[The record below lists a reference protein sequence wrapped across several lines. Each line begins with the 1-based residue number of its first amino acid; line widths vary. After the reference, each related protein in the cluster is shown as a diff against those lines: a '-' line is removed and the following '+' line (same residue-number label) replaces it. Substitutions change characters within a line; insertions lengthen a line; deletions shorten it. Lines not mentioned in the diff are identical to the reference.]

1 MKRLLLYPLRI
12 MIPVLLLLL
21 TAAWGSYTLYH
32 DTRLEDRR
40 IEAAGR
46 DRLIQDM
53 TDMQRVLEYL
63 VGLGGMEAAAV
74 EIAPAGSTPGLIHA
88 VLVDENGII
97 RQATRRAWI
106 NMPVK
111 QALPDFREAMAA
123 LARDTL
129 AGEVALAEDR
139 NSVAGYYPVVLGA
152 RSDEL
157 RSSRIGILHMRYDL
171 RDLKQ
176 AGRYRVQNHVRDSTV
191 FMAGLAALLWIFAHF
206 IVTRRVARIVH
217 TAERLAAGDHTAQT
231 GLRGKDELG
240 RIGQAFDQ
248 MARKIEADNARLIE
262 STLLLEHQ
270 ALHDSLTNLPNR
282 ALLEDRLQQIIHAA
296 TRDSKPFALL
306 VMDLDRFKEVND
318 SLGHQYGDQ
327 LLQQVALRLQTTLR
341 KSDTVARL
349 GGDEFA
355 VLLPGAEGEQ
365 AIRTANMLINTLGV
379 KFQLQGQVLEA
390 SASIGIAL
398 FPEHGADDVT
408 LLRRA
413 DVAMY
418 VAKRTHSGYA
428 LYDREQDQD
437 SLRQLMLSSEL
448 NHAIKGQQLLL
459 HYQPKIAFETGQ
471 VAGAEAL
478 VRWQHPHRGLIQPD
492 DFIPLAERTGLI
504 CELTRFVLHEAIR
517 QCAEW
522 RRGGIGITL
531 AVNLSA
537 RDLQEAQLAELVASY
552 LAEHDVPPASLEIEI
567 TESVIMTDPARAL
580 AVLTQ
585 LHAMGVGLSIDD
597 FGTGYSSLA
606 YLKKLP
612 VDTLKIDKSF
622 VMSMVQ
628 DDSDAAIVHST
639 IDLAHHLGLKVVAEG
654 VENQAVWDMLAD
666 WGCDVAQ
673 GYFLGRPQATADFTA
688 WLGQTPLTS
697 RRAQHSLRQT
707 SN

>member
-12 MIPVLLLLL
+12 MIPVLLLLV
-21 TAAWGSYTLYH
+21 TAAWSAYTLYQ
-32 DTRLEDRR
+32 DTHREDMR
-40 IEAAGR
+40 IETVGQ

-53 TDMQRVLEYL
+53 TEMQRLLEYL
-63 VGLGGMEAAAV
+63 VGTGGMAAAAI
-74 EIAPAGSTPGLIHA
+74 EIAPAGSNTGLIHA
-88 VLVDENGII
+88 LLVDEHDIV

-106 NMPVK
+106 GLPV
-111 QALPDFREAMAA
+111 QQVLPDFPVAVVAR
-123 LARDTL
+123 ARDTL
-129 AGEVALAEDR
+129 AGEVMLAEDR
-139 NSVAGYYPVVLGA
+139 DSVEGYYPVVLDTQA
-152 RSDEL
+152 DEL
-157 RSSRIGILHMRYDL
+157 RPSRTGILHMRYDL
-171 RDLKQ
+171 RERKQ
-176 AGRYRVQNHVRDSTV
+176 DGRYRVQAHVWASTL
-191 FMAGLAALLWIFAHF
+191 FMAGLAVLLWIFSHF
-206 IVTRRVARIVH
+206 VVTRRVARIVNA
-217 TAERLAAGDHTAQT
+217 AERLAAGDRTAQT
-231 GLRGKDELG
+231 GLRGQDELG

-262 STLLLEHQ
+262 STLLLEYQ

-282 ALLEDRLQQIIHAA
+282 ALLEDRLQQAIHTS

-327 LLQQVALRLQTTLR
+327 LLQQVAMRLQTTLR

-355 VLLPGAEGEQ
+355 VLLIGAEGEH
-365 AIRTANMLINTLGV
+365 AIQTARVLANALAV
-379 KFQLQGQVLEA
+379 EFQLQGRVLEMH
-390 SASIGIAL
+390 ASIGIAL
-398 FPEHGADDVT
+398 FPEHGVDDVT

-418 VAKRTHSGYA
+418 VAKRANSNYA

-437 SLRQLMLSSEL
+437 SLRQLMLSGEL
-448 NHAIKGQQLLL
+448 SRAVEGQQLLL
-459 HYQPKIAFETGQ
+459 HYQAKVFFNTGQ
-471 VAGAEAL
+471 VVGAEAL
-478 VRWQHPHRGLIQPD
+478 VRWNHPHRGLIPPD
-492 DFIPLAERTGLI
+492 EFIPLAERTGLI
-504 CELTRFVLHEAIR
+504 RDLTQFVLREAIR

-522 RRGGIGITL
+522 RRAGLEIAL

-537 RDLQEAQLAELVASY
+537 RDLQEAQLAEQVASY
-552 LAEHDVPPASLEIEI
+552 LAEYNVPATSLEIEI

-585 LHAMGVGLSIDD
+585 LSDRGVNLSIDD

-622 VMSMVQ
+622 VMNMVQ
-628 DDSDAAIVHST
+628 DESDAAIVHST

-654 VENQAVWDMLAD
+654 VETQEVWDMLAD
-666 WGCDVAQ
+666 LGCDIAQ
-673 GYFLGRPQATADFTA
+673 GYFLGRPQAAADFSA
-688 WLGQTPLTS
+688 WLGQSPLTS
-697 RRAQHSLRQT
+697 RRAQRSPQQMRR
-707 SN
+707 